1 MLLLSSVRR
10 KKISYH
16 QVRVLDGCQNCSY
29 FPSLNSFDQWGD
41 KQWIGKGGW
50 DTPAMVFWNDW
61 SFFLVTEL
69 RVPFTD
75 LDLTLSD
82 LSRATEE
89 KRGWLSTR
97 PTFWLPSL
105 ITWINKNPVIRVTIN
120 PSVVSYI
127 ESETKIDMS
136 FTIILAMFL
145 KPSHLNIVQTEIL
158 WRFWNNVIPWV
169 YNSVRLENI

>member
-1 MLLLSSVRR
+1 M
-10 KKISYH
+10 ISE
-16 QVRVLDGCQNCSY
+16 VTSNKSER
-29 FPSLNSFDQWGD
+29 
-41 KQWIGKGGW
+41 

-61 SFFLVTEL
+61 SFFLVTEM
-69 RVPFTD
+69 RVPSTD

-97 PTFWLPSL
+97 PTFWIPSL
-105 ITWINKNPVIRVTIN
+105 ITWINKNQWSVSPFN

-145 KPSHLNIVQTEIL
+145 KPSHLNIFQTEIQFYHSL
-158 WRFWNNVIPWV
+158 GIQFCTFGKYLITRVQR
-169 YNSVRLENI
+169 S